1 MKKGEVTKMKK
12 GEVTKM
18 KKVLYGTSEEMVSL
32 RGREIMN
39 EALTRGVEVTPLD
52 GKTAKEGDI
61 SDAVGVGLFD
71 DTEKLIVLLN
81 VSAFKNL
88 GLFLDQDQ
96 VSVLFLCGKV
106 VLKDLMGVKDK
117 EQFEEPKSYQ
127 REEWCAGL
135 LRNMVKNRGI
145 EISPAICK
153 SVVQRVGTDIG
164 VLKFEAMKIAYAASG
179 REVTPQEVLSAIS
192 PLNEMG
198 GVTLVEAFFTKSPTH
213 FLKACQRYGE
223 NRKTDPTIGITNG
236 LLQQTIVSTL
246 ELRLLLDKGM
256 RNISDL
262 AARTGHNPFVLE
274 KTLVPQAQVYSAKNL
289 RGFLGVLYVCE
300 RLAKTSVVDAF
311 SAVKTGFLRLM
322 IP

>member
-1 MKKGEVTKMKK
+1 
-12 GEVTKM
+12 M
-18 KKVLYGTSEEMVSL
+18 KKVLYGTSSDMVSL
-32 RGREIMN
+32 RGREILN
-39 EALTRGVEVTPLD
+39 EALTRGVEVVTLD

-61 SDAVGVGLFD
+61 SDALGVGLFD
-71 DTEKLIVLLN
+71 DTEKFICLEN
-81 VSAFKNL
+81 VSSFKNL
-88 GLFLDQDQ
+88 SIFLDQDQ
-96 VSVLFLCGKV
+96 ASVLFLCGKV
-106 VLKDLMGVKDK
+106 VLKELMGLKDK
-117 EQFEEPKSYQ
+117 EQFDEPKSYQ

-135 LRNMVKNRGI
+135 LRNMVKNRGV
-145 EISPAICK
+145 EISPAVCK
-153 SVVQRVGTDIG
+153 SVVQRVGTDVG
-164 VLKFEAMKIAYAASG
+164 VLKFEAMKIAYAAG
-179 REVTPQEVLSAIS
+179 GKEVTPQEVLGAIS

-198 GVTLVEAFFTKSPTH
+198 GVALVEAFFSKNPTQ

-223 NRKTDPTIGITNG
+223 NRKTDPTIGLTNG

-246 ELRLLLDKGM
+246 ELRLLLDKGQK
-256 RNISDL
+256 NISDL

-274 KTLVPQAQVYSAKNL
+274 KTLIPQAQIYSAKNL